1 MFDNL
6 IKEYIAYKDKWS
18 FGSKDKILLFK
29 ELSHLLKWWV
39 GISESLSIISKN
51 TDNYAL
57 RDITNTLQEQIM
69 QGKSLSN
76 ALLKFPSQFDDTD
89 ISTIQSGESSG
100 NLDIVLSML
109 WSEYAYL
116 STLKKKFIWAL
127 TYPIVLITV
136 AFWAVV
142 ALFVYVLP
150 AIFEIANQFDAQEL
164 PWVTRQ
170 LKSFSEF
177 LATNGLNIAGIIAFL
192 CFTLFVV
199 LSTESGQK
207 RFFQLLYNIPV
218 LWKMI
223 QAYYLIRFSRYMKI
237 LLWSWINYRNIFKM
251 LKNVIPNP
259 IFTPLFD
266 KTIAWLERWQD
277 IYDCIKDDTTLIPT
291 TVSALIKV
299 WEKTASLWQTF
310 DTIISIYQEEL
321 DHYISNLSKLI
332 EPIMLVFVGGIVI
345 MIALG
350 VFWVIMNIMDSVS
363 V

>member
-6 IKEYIAYKDKWS
+6 IKEYIAYSDKWS

-29 ELSHLLKWWV
+29 ELSHLLKWGV
-39 GISESLSIISKN
+39 GISESLDIISKN

-57 RDITNTLQEQIM
+57 RDIANTLKEQIM

-76 ALLKFPSQFDDTD
+76 ALLRFPDQFDDTD
-89 ISTIQSGESSG
+89 IATIQSGESSW
-100 NLDIVLSML
+100 NLDIILWML
-109 WSEYAYL
+109 WSEYSYL
-116 STLKKKFIWAL
+116 NSLRKKFIGAL
-127 TYPIVLITV
+127 TYPIILITV
-136 AFWAVV
+136 AFWAII

-170 LKSFSEF
+170 LKSFSDF
-177 LATNGLNIAGIIAFL
+177 LATNGLNLAGIIAFL
-192 CFTLFVV
+192 CFTIFVI

-207 RFFQLLYNIPV
+207 RFFQFLYSVPV
-218 LWKMI
+218 LGKMI
-223 QAYYLIRFSRYMKI
+223 QAYYLIRFSRYTKI
-237 LLWSWINYRNIFKM
+237 LLWSGINYRNIFKM
-251 LKNVIPNP
+251 LKNVISNP

-266 KTIAWLERWQD
+266 RTIAWLERGQD
-277 IYDCIKDDTTLIPT
+277 IYDCIKDDTTLIPS

-299 WEKTASLWQTF
+299 GEKTATLWQTF

-332 EPIMLVFVGGIVI
+332 EPIMLVFVGWVVI

-350 VFWVIMNIMDSVS
+350 VFGVIMNIMDSVN